1 MAQGGDEWELSKENV
16 QPLRQG
22 RIMSTLQGALA
33 QQETTSYSTIQQQKQ
48 AFESEIRFYTGDDP
62 LDVWD
67 RYIRWIEQT
76 FPQGGKESKLSA
88 LLERAVKVLQEERRY
103 YNDPRFLSLW
113 LKLGH
118 TCNEPLDMYSY
129 LHSQG
134 IGIGLAQLYIAWAE
148 AYEVRED
155 YRKAEQVFQKGLQCK
170 AEPQDRLQ
178 SQHRQFQARVSRQ
191 TLWALERGGE
201 EEEEEVEEVE
211 DWALGPHRTS
221 LAELKSRGK
230 KTARAPINRVGGAL
244 RGQSR
249 GLPNTAPPQRPNGSQ
264 FMVFDENGGG
274 PSWTEPPGLSTQ
286 PWAAPPV
293 PRDKE
298 NELKPGPWNN
308 ARLPEPPRWSAASVA
323 AAAPALPGFTPY
335 VEESAQQQVMTP
347 CKIEPS
353 INHVLSTWKP
363 GKEAGDALQ
372 RVQSH
377 QKEAHEKKEVVMYC
391 KEKVYASVEEFSLEE
406 IRAEI
411 WWKKLNKKRD
421 EELLAREHK
430 RAEMQKQI
438 EQMEQLLKEIK
449 ATQEQRPGDELAV
462 RELIQKASSLG
473 PAPEPQETPE
483 DTVPASTQYP
493 EGAPAEQLFGPQR
506 ASLQTDNGRQN
517 WPCPLGADPLDSG
530 GSGVP
535 FSIFDESEAGN
546 NPCASLPANPQQ
558 LPTRRRP
565 LAVRRHSE
573 GIASKDDGT
582 PEATG
587 ELVGVEP
594 LSEEAIITGSYRNV
608 TICPDPED
616 TCDFLQAA
624 HLASTPFHG
633 VVALNGPLA
642 GDAKRVPQE
651 AVGSH
656 AVREATYPEELTNKK
671 LSPIMEESSQEM
683 TRSSGALGSSSSSVS
698 GLSTIKDL
706 QIPEKLEL
714 ANETEGAVS
723 SSVLQAETSPPSP
736 WCPEQHRRLLV
747 SLPELSSFPG
757 FCSEPGPMPEVE
769 VDKVVKLGKE
779 SYCIKKAVLT
789 GDACKTFWGVQIDSS
804 CVALKAVAIKVYS
817 QPAPWDF
824 YITVRLKE
832 RLEAEFGWGFSERCS
847 CLHFQDGCIVLH
859 QDLNPFTLS
868 DLLPHTESNAHEL
881 ALLVAHTLLGLVEKL
896 QRADIVHGDLS
907 PQTLI
912 LGDRICA
919 GFHCAED
926 SSVLRIVDF
935 SHAVDLRAR
944 PGIRSLGGFPT
955 VQALEGQ
962 KILAHCTSPYQV
974 DLLGIADVAHLLLF
988 REHLQVRQAGSHWTL
1003 SQNLSGLKGGGLW
1016 KAFFE
1021 RILNADGEASVSVV
1035 SELRQG
1041 LNEKLDSCWSSL
1053 QAAFWELEGLLS

>member
-449 ATQEQRPGDELAV
+449 ATQEQRPGDEV
-462 RELIQKASSLG
+462 SSFFLLLVL
-473 PAPEPQETPE
+473 PSPPP
-483 DTVPASTQYP
+483 PPFFLLFSPYP
-493 EGAPAEQLFGPQR
+493 HPSPKAPAHHFACQ
-506 ASLQTDNGRQN
+506 
-517 WPCPLGADPLDSG
+517 
-530 GSGVP
+530 
-535 FSIFDESEAGN
+535 
-546 NPCASLPANPQQ
+546 
-558 LPTRRRP
+558 RRP

-582 PEATG
+582 PEAT
-587 ELVGVEP
+587 LVGVEP

-723 SSVLQAETSPPSP
+723 SK
-736 WCPEQHRRLLV
+736 QHRRLLV

-769 VDKVVKLGKE
+769 VDKVHLLCVKRC
-779 SYCIKKAVLT
+779 SRH
-789 GDACKTFWGVQIDSS
+789 WGRYKLIRSDTVP
-804 CVALKAVAIKVYS
+804 VYS